1 MWHEHSKVV
10 TVESHTACRGEL
22 EEGKPNLSWGT
33 REGFT
38 KDLQTSPWADFQRK
52 SRGLDGRFEDY
63 SRQRGQQRQ
72 RNEYL
77 TAHETGERLVHAP
90 CLLVSNWEGW
100 LAGRDGITITPPIS
114 LWDVQNALLPLPSS
128 SCILVLF
135 MGQFRCFLGNCSFFM
150 IFVSL
155 HEIYIMHSLWC
166 TVTLFC

>member
-100 LAGRDGITITPPIS
+100 LAGRDGITITPPHFS
-114 LWDVQNALLPLPSS
+114 LGCTKCPLASP
-128 SCILVLF
+128 LLF
-135 MGQFRCFLGNCSFFM
+135 MYFGVIHGSVQVFLRELFF
-150 IFVSL
+150 L
-155 HEIYIMHSLWC
+155 HDLC
-166 TVTLFC
+166 